1 MNYKIDFNTLRNDL
15 IDYFGTG
22 MASRVSTCTYG
33 IIEVENA
40 SDEELLRIA
49 KREGV
54 NLQKYFLL

>member
-1 MNYKIDFNTLRNDL
+1 MDCKIDFDMLRNDL

-22 MASRVSTCTYG
+22 MAAGISTCTYG

-49 KREGV
+49 NREGL
-54 NLQKYFLL
+54 NLQRYFL

>member
-1 MNYKIDFNTLRNDL
+1 MNCKIDFDMLRNDI

-22 MASRVSTCTYG
+22 MAVGISACTYG

-49 KREGV
+49 NREGM
-54 NLQKYFLL
+54 NLQRYFL